1 MLCSVLTT
9 MFGRDTRPTQFIN
22 VVVSL
27 AWSLALLLHTI
38 GSVAI
43 ELPAPIANKHEPIM
57 YFMVA
62 TIVFGVIG
70 LATQGRTHQVFKS
83 FGLILG
89 ALSQAI
95 LANGY
100 VTEFPPLDMHIVV
113 CSGLSVWFLL
123 AVFYIFKCEGIDER
137 TT

>member
-1 MLCSVLTT
+1 MSCNVLYLL
-9 MFGRDTRPTQFIN
+9 FGRDTRSTQFIN
-22 VVVSL
+22 VMVSL
-27 AWSLALLLHTI
+27 AWSLALLLHTTD
-38 GSVAI
+38 SVAI
-43 ELPAPIANKHEPIM
+43 ELPSPIANKHEPIL

-62 TIVFGVIG
+62 TVAFGVVG
-70 LATQGRTHQVFKS
+70 LATQGRTHQLFKS

-100 VTEFPPLDMHIVV
+100 VTEFPPLDMQIMA

-123 AVFYIFKCEGIDER
+123 SVFYVFKCEGIDER